1 MDLAHSRVLHLLC
14 SVPRPTHNHSPQRQT
29 DSGSIFQGNYAFA
42 LALFQESYSQAAV
55 DVANHQSEGY
65 AAKTANN

>member
-1 MDLAHSRVLHLLC
+1 
-14 SVPRPTHNHSPQRQT
+14 VPRPTHNHSPQRQT
-29 DSGSIFQGNYAFA
+29 DYGSIFQGNYAFA